1 MLYLIVMTAYPSSP
15 VANATALVG
24 QRIRRARAALSWSQ
38 EELAHAV
45 GRNQATIS
53 NWESGRRSLD
63 IDDLVALAE
72 ALGVEVSFFFEDDRI
87 RQPRRVLL
95 RAQGALRALDD
106 WADAVEVF
114 EEQIIEADLEPLARN
129 IRVKSD
135 TPVRASEELL
145 AQGRITQPPV
155 AIDALARECGVQVC
169 EAELPG
175 QVSGVLL
182 FVDQHVVIGF
192 NNAHPEVRQ
201 RFTIAHEL
209 GHYLLSHHDHFHID
223 LSDAHGNPPGYN
235 WQDERAANDFAAAA
249 LMPSEMVTHYFEKD
263 RGLEKL
269 AGRFKVSREAMGWR
283 LVNLGLLA

>member
-1 MLYLIVMTAYPSSP
+1 
-15 VANATALVG
+15 
-24 QRIRRARAALSWSQ
+24 
-38 EELAHAV
+38 
-45 GRNQATIS
+45 
-53 NWESGRRSLD
+53 
-63 IDDLVALAE
+63 
-72 ALGVEVSFFFEDDRI
+72 
-87 RQPRRVLL
+87 
-95 RAQGALRALDD
+95 
-106 WADAVEVF
+106 
-114 EEQIIEADLEPLARN
+114 
-129 IRVKSD
+129 
-135 TPVRASEELL
+135 
-145 AQGRITQPPV
+145 
-155 AIDALARECGVQVC
+155 VC

-192 NNAHPEVRQ
+192 NNDHPEVRQ